1 MLHKQLYFVIY
12 FIDQYVFSLLQRY
25 FCRFLVPSRDHY
37 IAVVKPVKSFYWRGL
52 FMTLGDDSQCFER
65 LKVNKVL
72 VAAASELVDDTKTV
86 DEILFGFEDPIF
98 GALAKR
104 LKDRQLI
111 DADDEIADVLENL
124 VYGIFKSKNET
135 SGAEEFRVRNGN
147 GNDCGACGDTN
158 CILKVAEILT
168 WQNKT

>member
-1 MLHKQLYFVIY
+1 MALSFEGVNR
-12 FIDQYVFSLLQRY
+12 FSLLIRY
-25 FCRFLVPSRDHY
+25 FCRFLVPLRYHY
-37 IAVVKPVKSFYWRGL
+37 IILSLNRSFYKCGS
-52 FMTLGDDSQCFER
+52 FTTLVDDSQCFER

-72 VAAASELVDDTKTV
+72 VEAASELVDDTKTV

-98 GALAKR
+98 GALANR